1 MRYIGLDLAQ
11 TTSHKALVIDEGGQ
25 VVTPVLSV
33 KTSAISLELLF
44 AHAREG
50 APADEPLIVVMEPTG
65 MAWFPIA
72 VFCQRHGVLP
82 GQQPASCRSAPLLSE
97 TCQK

>member
-1 MRYIGLDLAQ
+1 MRFIGLDLAQ
-11 TTSHKALVIDEGGQ
+11 STSHKAVVIDEGGQ
-25 VVTPVLSV
+25 VITPVLSV
-33 KTSAISLELLF
+33 KTSAIGLEQPF
-44 AHAREG
+44 QRAREG

-97 TCQK
+97 TCQE